1 MINRFWKDI
10 TSTIDLLRDLKH
22 LSISQWDVESSD
34 FTHFDEESRQ
44 QR

>member
-10 TSTIDLLRDLKH
+10 TSTIYLLRDLKH
-22 LSISQWDVESSD
+22 LSISQWDVEPSECS
-34 FTHFDEESRQ
+34 HFDEESRQ

>member
-10 TSTIDLLRDLKH
+10 TSTIDLLIDIKH
-22 LSISQWDVESSD
+22 VSISQWEVEPSECS
-34 FTHFDEESRQ
+34 HFGQEPRQ